1 MSDNPATPDAPRGLN
16 LPDPSAAFQEL
27 LNKYGASGLMEET
40 RELFRTDGI
49 TSIDIFPSQL
59 LKREI
64 ARTVELN
71 AVALLDT
78 CTRSRTRTLPKPAWR
93 QML

>member
-1 MSDNPATPDAPRGLN
+1 MSDNPVTPDAPRGLS

-40 RELFRTDGI
+40 RELFRIDGI
-49 TSIDIFPSQL
+49 HIFPSQL

-64 ARTVELN
+64 ARTVELD

-78 CTRSRTRTLPKPAWR
+78 CTRSQTRTLPKPTWR
-93 QML
+93 